1 MCRPR
6 TAHTL
11 HYPNTKAITEAH
23 AHLVLYCIITPCVP
37 CLCSMFRS
45 VPHVCNH
52 NKLPSITRTAK
63 NRFYQIPDPQQGAL
77 VQAVTFGGKEGE
89 GGTGAVGDRLF
100 LKHDLFADK
109 LLLAT
114 TSVMF
119 WKPAVEA
126 FALWSADC
134 ETVYPSG
141 KTRGLKF
148 KTLPLVFY

>member
-1 MCRPR
+1 MSVTTINCHLLPE
-6 TAHTL
+6 
-11 HYPNTKAITEAH
+11 PPKIGFTK
-23 AHLVLYCIITPCVP
+23 
-37 CLCSMFRS
+37 
-45 VPHVCNH
+45 
-52 NKLPSITRTAK
+52 
-63 NRFYQIPDPQQGAL
+63 IPDPQQGAL

-126 FALWSADC
+126 FAL
-134 ETVYPSG
+134 
-141 KTRGLKF
+141 
-148 KTLPLVFY
+148 